1 MNLNDVI
8 DNVLVD
14 GAPVEAVDFKSWSAQ
29 ILKSGE
35 SNKLKVLQSELDDK
49 VQRKKTTT
57 RPIIFSHSMDSNPTS
72 GQRSVW

>member
-14 GAPVEAVDFKSWSAQ
+14 GASVEAVDFKSWSAQ
-29 ILKSGE
+29 ILKSCE

-49 VQRKKTTT
+49 VLYF
-57 RPIIFSHSMDSNPTS
+57 IFFFFSSLY
-72 GQRSVW
+72 G